1 MKHLFLLILL
11 FSAVTSCNS
20 QEKPA
25 TTNNAPSKS
34 DVVIENILNRRSVR
48 KYQPQQV
55 GKDSIDIIM
64 NCAVNAPSALNKQP
78 WEIRVIQSKEILQKI
93 EGLEA
98 NFHGAPTL
106 IIIGKDKENSYAS
119 FDCGLLTQTILLTAE
134 SMDLGT
140 CSLGSVAA
148 ILNQEKSKEVFDL
161 LGLPENYD
169 VVLAIALGYKAE
181 RPEAKKRDLGKVRY
195 ID

>member
-1 MKHLFLLILL
+1 MKHLFLFILL
-11 FSAVTSCNS
+11 FSAITSCNS

-25 TTNNAPSKS
+25 VADNTLSKS

-55 GKDSIDIIM
+55 SKDTIDIIM

-78 WEIRVIQSKEILQKI
+78 WEIRVIQNKEILKKI
-93 EGLEA
+93 EGLGA
-98 NFHGAPTL
+98 KFHGAPTL
-106 IIIGKDKENSYAS
+106 IVIGKDKENSYAS

-148 ILNQEKSKEVFDL
+148 ILNQEAAKDVFET
-161 LGLPENYD
+161 LGLPDNYD
-169 VVLAIALGYKAE
+169 AVLAIALGYKAE
-181 RPEAKKRDLGKVRY
+181 RPDAKPRDSSKVKY